1 MLGAC
6 WNEFDLEER
15 LWTVPANRMKADRE
29 HRVPLSD
36 AALDIIKNMAASRC
50 GDFVFP
56 GAIPGRPRSQVALRT
71 VLRELGRTG
80 LTVHGFRSSFA
91 DWATER
97 TNYPGDAIELALAHR
112 VGDAVV
118 AAYRR
123 SDAFDRRRRL
133 MEDWATYCATPSIAS
148 GNVLANV
155 VSIR

>member
-1 MLGAC
+1 VLGAC
-6 WNEFDLEER
+6 WKEFNLEER

-36 AALDIIKNMAASRC
+36 AALGIIKNMAESRR

-56 GAIPGRPRSQVALRT
+56 GAVPGRPRSQVALRM
-71 VLRELGRTG
+71 VLRELDRTG

-133 MEDWATYCATPSIAS
+133 MEDWAKYCETPSLTS
-148 GNVLANV
+148 GKV